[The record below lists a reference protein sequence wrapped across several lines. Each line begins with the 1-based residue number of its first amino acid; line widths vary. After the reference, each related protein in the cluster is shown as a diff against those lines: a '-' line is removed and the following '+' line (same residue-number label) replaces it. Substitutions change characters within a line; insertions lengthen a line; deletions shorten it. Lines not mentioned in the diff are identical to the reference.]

1 MQARIT
7 RYSRQGKRCNGH
19 GQATF
24 VPRQAWPGGSRLEG
38 FASARLEGVRRA
50 CADLRL
56 DEPDVQVV
64 SFDPQETSDALKA
77 WRVNGVTGICAFND
91 EQAIGLIHAS
101 RWQGVSIPTDVAIVG
116 VDKPPWG
123 ALTEPALTTVA
134 PNAEQI
140 GQVITELVMAGLG
153 VPQPSQPT

>member
-1 MQARIT
+1 
-7 RYSRQGKRCNGH
+7 
-19 GQATF
+19 
-24 VPRQAWPGGSRLEG
+24 
-38 FASARLEGVRRA
+38 VRRA